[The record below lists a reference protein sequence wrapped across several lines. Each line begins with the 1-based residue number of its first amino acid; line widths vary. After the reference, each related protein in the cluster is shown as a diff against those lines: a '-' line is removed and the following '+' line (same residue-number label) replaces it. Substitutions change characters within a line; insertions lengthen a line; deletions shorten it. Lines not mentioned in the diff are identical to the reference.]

1 MTDCHFR
8 QIPEAPH
15 PEMEIASEPWY
26 SVARNDVFPEEFS
39 RFLLVTPKIR
49 KAFMHH
55 HADLL
60 NAEFWKRAQEDI
72 RRGNQRD
79 FFPYPINL
87 RFPHSTSEVES
98 ACPA

>member
-1 MTDCHFR
+1 M
-8 QIPEAPH
+8 
-15 PEMEIASEPWY
+15 EMSSEPWY

-60 NAEFWKRAQEDI
+60 NADH
-72 RRGNQRD
+72 
-79 FFPYPINL
+79 P
-87 RFPHSTSEVES
+87 S
-98 ACPA
+98 ADELI